1 MKLAFLWHMHQPFYK
16 DLVSGRYEMPWVR
29 LHGLKDYYD
38 MAAILEN
45 YPSVKQTFNVVP
57 SLLEQ
62 LEEYGR
68 GEAVDTHLALSKKPA
83 DKLTDSEKAVIL
95 SEFFKANHDTMIAP
109 YARYEELYRKRFQGI
124 SAFAESDW
132 RDLQVWS
139 NLSWVDPLFR
149 TEPLIKSLFSKGRDF
164 SEQDKISLLGF
175 EAEIIRKII
184 PIYKKLALK
193 GQIELSVSPYFHP
206 ILPLLC
212 DTESA
217 RIARPGMQLPA
228 NRFRYPEDARLQ
240 VRMAID
246 YFNERFGFY
255 PKGMWPSEGSVSEEI
270 IPILADSGISW
281 IATDEEILAKS
292 IGRGLR
298 QVGDNSLINSGDLYR
313 MYAITV
319 NGKSLNIFFRDHALS
334 DLIGFVYSRMPADDA
349 AADFIAR
356 LEAIEANLNKKGKGD
371 AVVSIILDGENA
383 WEYFPNDGHDFL
395 NRLYKRL
402 SEHPTI
408 KTVTFSE
415 AVASEPNPVSLEH
428 LHAGSWINH
437 DFRVWIGHKE
447 DNKAWDLLYDARR
460 ILEQSTTKDDNY
472 RTAFKEI
479 LIAEGSDWCWWFGDE
494 HHSPDNDL
502 FDQLYRSHLK
512 NVYTLLNLPVPQAL
526 SRPIR
531 SSFVLA
537 HLTEPI
543 DFINPIIDG
552 RITHYYE
559 WENAGYF
566 DCRKAGS
573 TMHKADRKLR
583 QIFYGYGRDGSIHI
597 RIDPAAAVDI
607 KKLDFEID
615 FSVPEGLT
623 VSVKSGKIITNK
635 PVEKAIC
642 IIDKI
647 LELTIKYAAI
657 NGENSSML
665 VRVLENGI
673 EVEKWPAIDNIP
685 IRPDLAQKQFW
696 AI

>member
-1 MKLAFLWHMHQPFYK
+1 MHQPFYK
-16 DLVSGRYEMPWVR
+16 DLVTGRYEMPWVR

-45 YPSVKQTFNVVP
+45 YPSIKQTFNVVP

-68 GEAVDTHLALSKKPA
+68 GEAVDTHLALTRKAA
-83 DKLTDSEKAVIL
+83 DKLTDAEKGIIL

-109 YARYEELYRKRFQGI
+109 YERYEELYRKRLLGI
-124 SAFAESDW
+124 SAFSESDW
-132 RDLQVWS
+132 RDLQVLS
-139 NLSWVDPLFR
+139 NLSWIDPIFR
-149 TEPLIKSLFSKGRDF
+149 EKPLIKVLFSKGRNYT
-164 SEQDKISLLGF
+164 EQDKLRLLEF
-175 EAEIIRKII
+175 ESEIIRMIL
-184 PIYKKLALK
+184 PIYKKLAEN

-217 RIARPGMQLPA
+217 RIARPGISLPN
-228 NRFRYPEDARLQ
+228 NRFRHPEDAQLQ
-240 VRMAID
+240 VRLAIN
-246 YFNERFGFY
+246 YFYERFGFY

-270 IPILADSGISW
+270 VPILADAGISW

-298 QVGDNSLINSGDLYR
+298 QAGDNSLTDEGDLYR
-313 MYAITV
+313 AYKITV
-319 NGKSLNIFFRDHALS
+319 NGRSLNVFFRDHALS

-349 AADFIAR
+349 AADFIGR
-356 LEAIEANLNKKGKGD
+356 LEAIEANLNRKGKGE

-383 WEYFPNDGHDFL
+383 WEYFPKDGHDFL
-395 NRLYKRL
+395 NRLYGRL

-415 AVASEPNPVSLEH
+415 ALFADPMPVSLER
-428 LHAGSWINH
+428 LHPGSWINH
-437 DFRVWIGHKE
+437 DFSVWIGHKE
-447 DNKAWDLLYDARR
+447 DNKAWDLLYDARMK
-460 ILEQSTTKDDNY
+460 LEQAAEKDGNY
-472 RTAFKEI
+472 QTALKEI

-512 NVYTLLNLPVPQAL
+512 NVYTLLNLPVPPAL

-531 SSFVLA
+531 TNFVMA

-543 DFINPIIDG
+543 DFINPVIDG
-552 RITHYYE
+552 RLTHYYE
-559 WENAGYF
+559 WANAGSF

-597 RIDPAAAVDI
+597 RIDPAAAVDLND
-607 KKLDFEID
+607 LDFDIE
-615 FSVPEGLT
+615 FSVPEGLI
-623 VSVKSGKIITNK
+623 VAIRSGKAEANK
-635 PVEKAIC
+635 AVEKIVC
-642 IIDKI
+642 KTDKI
-647 LELTIKYAAI
+647 LELTIKCPAI
-657 NGENSSML
+657 TGENSSML
-665 VRVLENGI
+665 VRVLEKGV
-673 EVEKWPAIDNIP
+673 EMEKWPTVDNIP
-685 IRPDLAQKQFW
+685 IRPDLAQKLFW
-696 AI
+696 AV